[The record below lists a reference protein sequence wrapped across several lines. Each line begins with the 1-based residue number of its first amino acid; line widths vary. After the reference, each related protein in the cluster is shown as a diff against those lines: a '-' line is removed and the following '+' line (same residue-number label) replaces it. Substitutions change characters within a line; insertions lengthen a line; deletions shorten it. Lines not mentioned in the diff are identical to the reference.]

1 MAQIIELPFLE
12 HLAPRFDIPVPE
24 YLTAGAGG
32 VKIRDALRRWSG
44 KAIVKADVMTGKRGK
59 AGAVRVVSDYLDA
72 EKALKQIQGMEVRG
86 FIPRTAYMVQFIP
99 SEIEVYTAI
108 TFNSQYLGPSM
119 TISLEGGMDIEEVS
133 ESKKSTFPVDVY
145 KGPDAYLFDKA
156 LTKLKC
162 PKKTAS
168 IFSRV
173 LVNFWDM
180 FISTGMRMCEVNPW
194 RITPDG
200 KPFACDFKA
209 TFDEANFKFKNL
221 GFELP
226 EYPARAT
233 LFEEEMAA
241 WNASSHRGQAH
252 VADLGGKAILPVLF
266 GGGASV
272 IVTETLEQNGG
283 SPIFLSDFG
292 GNPPYERMFG
302 TAKICFD
309 HNLAKTKLLLILG
322 GKANNTLID
331 VTFKAI
337 ADALQAY
344 VDEHGPINIPV
355 IIGRG
360 GPQLVRG
367 LLSMKETLDSLG
379 LPYVIFGPDTPVT
392 QVAEYAAK
400 IAKNYKSNG
409 GSKNESQKVK

>member
-1 MAQIIELPFLE
+1 
-12 HLAPRFDIPVPE
+12 
-24 YLTAGAGG
+24 
-32 VKIRDALRRWSG
+32 
-44 KAIVKADVMTGKRGK
+44 
-59 AGAVRVVSDYLDA
+59 
-72 EKALKQIQGMEVRG
+72 
-86 FIPRTAYMVQFIP
+86 
-99 SEIEVYTAI
+99 
-108 TFNSQYLGPSM
+108 
-119 TISLEGGMDIEEVS
+119 
-133 ESKKSTFPVDVY
+133 
-145 KGPDAYLFDKA
+145 
-156 LTKLKC
+156 
-162 PKKTAS
+162 
-168 IFSRV
+168 
-173 LVNFWDM
+173 M

-233 LFEEEMAA
+233 LFEEEMAV

-252 VADLGGKAILPVLF
+252 VADLGGKAILPFLF

-309 HNLAKTKLLLILG
+309 HNLANAKLLLILG

-355 IIGRG
+355 VIGRG

-367 LLSMKETLDSLG
+367 LLTMKETLDSLG